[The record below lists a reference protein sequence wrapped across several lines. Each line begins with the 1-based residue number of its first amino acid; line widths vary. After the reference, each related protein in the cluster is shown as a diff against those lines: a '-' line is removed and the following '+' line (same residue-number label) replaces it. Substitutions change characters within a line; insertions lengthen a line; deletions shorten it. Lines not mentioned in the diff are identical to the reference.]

1 MSKRVWP
8 ARFLTIALVLV
19 ACFLGAKQSQAIPD
33 LRSQHSQLAVRM
45 PSQPVAVTADGKTFH
60 RAGCPFI
67 HGPVKM
73 VDAQTAAREGYVP
86 DPHCMHEALG
96 K

>member
-8 ARFLTIALVLV
+8 ATLLTIALVLV
-19 ACFLGAKQSQAIPD
+19 AYLLGAKQSQAIPN
-33 LRSQHSQLAVRM
+33 LRLPHSQPAVRM
-45 PSQPVAVTADGKTFH
+45 PSQPVAVTTDGKTFH
-60 RAGCPFI
+60 RADCPFI

-86 DPHCMHEALG
+86 DPRCMHEALG